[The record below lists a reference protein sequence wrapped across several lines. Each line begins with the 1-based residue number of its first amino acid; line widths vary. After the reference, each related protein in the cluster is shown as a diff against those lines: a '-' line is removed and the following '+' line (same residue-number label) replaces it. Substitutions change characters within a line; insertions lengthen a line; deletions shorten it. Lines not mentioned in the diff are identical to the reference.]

1 MLGLMLLF
9 FVLALSLGKW
19 FVPKFLAV
27 FSRLNASE
35 NETTAALVLCFG
47 FAFLAVSLG
56 MSDVLGAY
64 FAGLAISETNFKER
78 LALKIEPIGYAVFIP
93 VFLSASG

>member
-1 MLGLMLLF
+1 MILSVLFCWGSVSHFFGTTATSPRSISLMLGLMLLF

-47 FAFLAVSLG
+47 FAF
-56 MSDVLGAY
+56 
-64 FAGLAISETNFKER
+64 
-78 LALKIEPIGYAVFIP
+78 
-93 VFLSASG
+93 